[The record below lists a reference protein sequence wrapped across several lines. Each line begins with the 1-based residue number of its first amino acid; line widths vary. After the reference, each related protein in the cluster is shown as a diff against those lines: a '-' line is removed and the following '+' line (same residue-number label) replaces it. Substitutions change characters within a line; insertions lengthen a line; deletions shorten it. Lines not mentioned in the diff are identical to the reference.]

1 MIEETMEKAPKTLGT
16 MLDYLGLDASVKSE
30 ERNGNIV
37 LTVFSEDAGRIIGR
51 KGIALQSLQLLL
63 NRVISKGNRE
73 CPRIMI
79 DVDGY
84 RKPERR
90 ERRGRSED
98 DEDRGNRRDDR
109 GDRRDDRGDRG
120 DRGGLSAEKEE
131 QIRQQA
137 LDAAKEVKR
146 WGESVTLPPMN
157 GKDRRI
163 IHLTLEEDDEIVTE
177 SITPEGEN
185 GTYKSIIVSV
195 KQ

>member
-1 MIEETMEKAPKTLGT
+1 MMEETMEKAPKTLGT

-30 ERNGNIV
+30 EKNGNIV

-84 RKPERR
+84 RKPDRR
-90 ERRGRSED
+90 ERRGGPRNN
-98 DEDRGNRRDDR
+98 DE
-109 GDRRDDRGDRG
+109 RGDRG
-120 DRGGLSAEKEE
+120 ERRGSSNPEREE

-163 IHLTLEEDDEIVTE
+163 IHLTLEGDDEITTE
-177 SITPEGEN
+177 SITPDDERGN
-185 GTYKSIIVSV
+185 YKSIVVSV